1 MSQFVASE
9 KDPMIALALAGG
21 QSIAEVAEQFGLSRR
36 TVERRL
42 ADPEFRRLVAEF
54 RGQLIATALG
64 YFAENMTRAA
74 RTIGALL
81 DSPQEHIRLRAARTL
96 ITSGLRIRDSV
107 ELADQ
112 VNGLKAELDRL
123 QGGLMS

>member
-9 KDPMIALALAGG
+9 KDPILALALAGG
-21 QSIAEVAEQFGLSRR
+21 QSIEAVAEQAGLSRR
-36 TVERRL
+36 TIERKL
-42 ADPEFRRLVAEF
+42 ADPAFRQMVAEF

-64 YFAENMTRAA
+64 WLADNMTRAA
-74 RTIGALL
+74 KTITALL

-96 ITSGLRIRDSV
+96 ITTGLRVRDSV

-112 VNGLKAELDRL
+112 VRDLQAEVARHREG
-123 QGGLMS
+123 QT

>member
-9 KDPMIALALAGG
+9 KDPILALALAGG
-21 QSIAEVAEQFGLSRR
+21 QSIEAVAEQAGLSRR
-36 TVERRL
+36 TIERKL
-42 ADPEFRRLVAEF
+42 ADPAFRQLVAEF

-64 YFAENMTRAA
+64 LLAESMTRAA
-74 RTIGALL
+74 RTIAALL

-96 ITSGLRIRDSV
+96 ITAGLRVRDSV

-112 VNGLKAELDRL
+112 VRDLQAEVARYREG
-123 QGGLMS
+123 QS